1 MKTNQLLFALT
12 VIAACFLAGCSDKD
26 DADPDPGPLPED
38 QSKYVFVAY
47 SVGSEGVESAPYII
61 SSVSITGGTVDLKDG
76 VETDAYSF
84 IPQNNRIF
92 AAVWGDQG
100 PVTPYG
106 LNEKGAITQIG
117 NTVNA
122 PTAAIYGPVGDKEW
136 VGGGFTG
143 SFESPN
149 ATLFRYDA
157 ENLILAG
164 RNTIDMSKAAV
175 RDEWPTWYGVF
186 PVDGDKLYIPYDLA
200 PSNGD
205 TKFRDSTWV
214 LVVNYPALTFKGI
227 IRDGRTGPI
236 GSWFGMHGLKQIE
249 DGDVYAWS
257 SAVASKNPSA
267 IVRIKKGTS
276 EFDKDYLFNIEEKT
290 GGLKLSRGEYIGGHK
305 FLVSIFA
312 TKEDAGEWSA
322 RTRMAIV
329 DVKEQS
335 FTWVNGIPEHIQ
347 MGYKQKIYVEDDK
360 KTAHYVMKDDAGKHY
375 VYNIDIESA
384 QATRGLEFVNVSDIT
399 TISKLT
405 Y

>member
-1 MKTNQLLFALT
+1 MKIKQLLFAFIMAGGCL
-12 VIAACFLAGCSDKD
+12 VGCSDKD
-26 DADPDPGPLPED
+26 KPAPGPEPGGD
-38 QSKYVFVAY
+38 GKSRYVFVAY

-61 SSVSITGGTVDLKDG
+61 SADSVTGGTVGLAG
-76 VETDAYSF
+76 GIETDAYSF

-106 LNEKGAITQIG
+106 LNDKGEIVEIG

-122 PTAAIYGPVGDKEW
+122 PTAAIYGPVGDKFW
-136 VGGGFTG
+136 VGGGFAG

-157 ENLILAG
+157 ENLMLSG
-164 RNTIDMSKAAV
+164 RNTIDLSKAAV
-175 RDEWPTWYGVF
+175 QDEWPTWYGVF
-186 PVDGDKLYIPYDLA
+186 PVDDDKLYIPYDLSPA
-200 PSNGD
+200 NG
-205 TKFRDSTWV
+205 TSKFLDSTWV
-214 LVVNYPALTFKGI
+214 LVVNYPSLTFKEI
-227 IRDGRTGPI
+227 IRDGRSGPI

-257 SAVASKNPSA
+257 GAVGSKNPSA
-267 IVRIKKGTS
+267 IMRIKKGTS
-276 EFDKDYLFNIEEKT
+276 VFDPNYFFNIEEKT
-290 GGLKLSRGEYIGGHK
+290 GGLKLSRGEYIGGTK
-305 FLVSIFA
+305 FLLSVFA
-312 TKEDAGEWSA
+312 TKADEGAWSA
-322 RTRMAIV
+322 RTRMAIA
-329 DVKEQS
+329 DVKDNS
-335 FTWVNGIPEHIQ
+335 FAWVNGIPEHVQ

-375 VYNIDIESA
+375 VYNINIETA
-384 QATRGLEFVNVSDIT
+384 QASRGLEFVNIADIT